1 VTTYTKDELALFT
14 KKAAV
19 VAAFVV
25 GAALLWQVRD
35 VLILIFIAA
44 VLAAGIA
51 PAVHRV
57 RIIGRYWFGRNIH
70 RGTAVMIVYLPF
82 LVIVIAILAFVVPHV
97 ISDWRELSAQ
107 LPSLIE
113 RNILQP
119 VEKYV
124 SMEPVREAL
133 REGIDT
139 SRFSVFAYLR
149 GAALAIGAVI
159 AVLFMVA
166 YMLIDAHRL
175 RNLILLIYPADVRGE
190 RRHTLIR
197 IGRKMSSWLA
207 GQLVLAAIIGGAT
220 FIALLLLGIPYA
232 LPLALL
238 AAVGEMIPVL
248 GPILGALPALAIAV
262 LQSPWQFWAVLAFAI
277 LLQKF
282 ENLFIAPKV
291 MSKKVEVSPLAIII
305 AFMVGASLLG
315 LVGAIMAIPVA
326 AIFQVTVNEA
336 FVARRERRLDVDR
349 AGTLLRRVD

>member
-1 VTTYTKDELALFT
+1 MAIHTQDELVLFT
-14 KKAAV
+14 KKVAV

-25 GAALLWQVRD
+25 LAALLWVVRD
-35 VLILIFIAA
+35 ILVLVFIAA

-57 RIIGRYWFGRNIH
+57 RVRGRFWFKRNIQ

-82 LVIVIAILAFVVPHV
+82 LAIVVTLMAVVVPQVIAE
-97 ISDWRELSAQ
+97 WRELGAQ
-107 LPSLIE
+107 LPTLIE
-113 RNILQP
+113 TNILKP

-124 SMEPVREAL
+124 SLQPVRDAL
-133 REGIDT
+133 REGIGT
-139 SRFSVFAYLR
+139 NRSGVFGYLR

-175 RNLILLIYPADVRGE
+175 RNLILLIYPAEVRGD

-197 IGRKMSSWLA
+197 MGRKMSSWLA
-207 GQLVLAAIIGGAT
+207 GQLILAAIIGSAT
-220 FIALLLLGIPYA
+220 FVALLLLGIPYA

-291 MSKKVEVSPLAIII
+291 MAKKVQVSPLAVII
-305 AFMVGASLLG
+305 AFMIGASLLG

-326 AIFQVTVNEA
+326 AIVQVIVSEA
-336 FVARRERRLDVDR
+336 FVARRERRLDVER